1 MKNYGWRLV
10 THYRRAVTKIVSEK
24 NKRQEGNNVVVR
36 RSLPNSWE
44 KKRSEKQRRKG
55 KYTQRNAEFQ
65 RIGRRDKEAFLSEQ
79 RKETEENNR
88 LGKTR
93 RSPPLWV
100 LQVAALS
107 SHFSALGP
115 KRRPHINTF
124 ILTLLHSAFKTK
136 QKNLSFPLSSPN
148 CGREAGLPVLFRA
161 TAGSECAQIGFAKSG
176 EFRLS
181 VLVAVLGHEKCQVW
195 RPQALPHLSRR
206 RRSRWSPAAPA
217 RRPRRRAMRG

>member
-1 MKNYGWRLV
+1 M
-10 THYRRAVTKIVSEK
+10 TKIISEK

-36 RSLPNSWE
+36 RSLTNSWE
-44 KKRSEKQRRKG
+44 KKRSKKQRRKG

-100 LQVAALS
+100 HQVAALS

-124 ILTLLHSAFKTK
+124 ILTLLHSAFKK
-136 QKNLSFPLSSPN
+136 KKNSPLSPLFPQLWKR
-148 CGREAGLPVLFRA
+148 GRTSCSLQSDCRKWMRA
-161 TAGSECAQIGFAKSG
+161 NRLAKFG

-181 VLVAVLGHEKCQVW
+181 VLVAVFGHEKCQVW
-195 RPQALPHLSRR
+195 WPQALPHLSRR